1 MKRPFAR
8 VRATYAE
15 RTSPVPGDDL
25 VPDATVVMDRGFTV
39 PGTPEKVWPWIAQLG
54 KGRGRWYLP
63 ARVERLLPRSG
74 RALRHV
80 DPRWQDLQVG
90 DVVPDYG
97 RDATFEVA
105 QVDAP
110 HVLVYRS
117 RRGRIRLTWAITL
130 TEDGGGPDAT
140 RVALRLR
147 LAGVKRVRLAEVGG
161 GFFDLVTIAGMAAGL
176 TERLETEQDAGPP
189 R

>member
-1 MKRPFAR
+1 MRRPFAR
-8 VRATYAE
+8 VRPTWAE
-15 RTSPVPGDDL
+15 RTSALPGDGV
-25 VPDATVVMDRGFTV
+25 VPDADVVMDRGFTV
-39 PGTPEKVWPWIAQLG
+39 PGTPAEVWPWIAQLG

-63 ARVERLLPRSG
+63 ASVERLLPRSG

-80 DPRWQDLQVG
+80 DPRWTDLQVG

-97 RDATFEVA
+97 RDATFTVERVE
-105 QVDAP
+105 AP
-110 HVLVYRS
+110 HVLVYWS

-130 TEDGGGPDAT
+130 TEDANDTGAT

-147 LAGVKRVRLAEVGG
+147 LGGVKRVRLAETAG

-176 TERLETEQDAGPP
+176 EERLRPP
-189 R
+189 EST

>member
-1 MKRPFAR
+1 MRRPFAR
-8 VRATYAE
+8 VRPTYAE
-15 RTSPVPGDDL
+15 RTSAAPGYDV
-25 VPDATVVMDRGFTV
+25 VPDADVVMDRGFTV
-39 PGTPEKVWPWIAQLG
+39 PGSPAEVWPWIAQLG

-80 DPRWQDLQVG
+80 DPRWTDLQPG

-97 RDATFEVA
+97 RDATFTVV
-105 QVDAP
+105 QVEPP

-117 RRGRIRLTWAITL
+117 RRGRIRLSWAITL
-130 TEDGGGPDAT
+130 TEDTSGPGAT

-147 LAGVKRVRLAEVGG
+147 LAGVRRPWLAETGG
-161 GFFDLVTIAGMAAGL
+161 GFFDLLTIAGMAAGL
-176 TERLETEQDAGPP
+176 EERLRAQDHV
-189 R
+189 